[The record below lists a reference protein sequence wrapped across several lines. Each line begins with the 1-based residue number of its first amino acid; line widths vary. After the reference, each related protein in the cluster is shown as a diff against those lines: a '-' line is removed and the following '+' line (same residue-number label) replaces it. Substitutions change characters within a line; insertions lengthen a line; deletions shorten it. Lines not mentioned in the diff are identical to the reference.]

1 MLYICITCKPIL
13 FSLGVCSKNG
23 QFGLFSPS
31 RGGLDILD
39 LKHGCVLRTLIPKV
53 AEGIFH
59 VIAQFNETDEY
70 VLYYHSGKKTLRVF
84 RIIDGVMIANYR
96 VPSNITSLEST
107 SDGNN
112 VALGMVDGNVSILTI
127 ADPKKRRMVNYLRNL
142 PSRQGLQAVITGGN
156 ARISNLVVKKANVL
170 AFVKATSPKHLEGQ
184 ATSLVKATSSI
195 TKELE
200 TITKLRD
207 KEKGANAADVVTK
220 DKKEKVEATA
230 AENSNQKHVSIRE
243 DIDQ

>member
-1 MLYICITCKPIL
+1 MSHIL
-13 FSLGVCSKNG
+13 FLLGCCSKNG

-31 RGGLDILD
+31 RGGLDLLD

-84 RIIDGVMIANYR
+84 RILDGVMIANYR
-96 VPSNITSLEST
+96 VPSNLTSLEST

-127 ADPKKRRMVNYLRNL
+127 ADPNKRRMGAYLRNL
-142 PSRQGLQAVITGGN
+142 PSRQGLQAVITT
-156 ARISNLVVKKANVL
+156 APRISNLVMKKSNVHT
-170 AFVKATSPKHLEGQ
+170 FVKNVSPKRDNVIKNKVGE
-184 ATSLVKATSSI
+184 
-195 TKELE
+195 KEANAE
-200 TITKLRD
+200 AVVVDD
-207 KEKGANAADVVTK
+207 KEENGDANKLTP
-220 DKKEKVEATA
+220 
-230 AENSNQKHVSIRE
+230 NSNRKRVTISTSNE
-243 DIDQ
+243 ETME